1 LLHKFVDI
9 ATKKYDKNQTLPQFF
24 ETSLLNDIYKLPID
38 FMSRAYV
45 DPFLKN

>member
-1 LLHKFVDI
+1 MLHKFADI
-9 ATKKYDKNQTLPQFF
+9 ATKKYDKNTTLSEFF
-24 ETSLLNDIYKLPID
+24 ETSLLNDIYKLPLD